1 MPLSLC
7 DAWPAHI
14 KVHKVLTLTAEKR
27 DQRDYK
33 NSDENRLVKIK
44 VKLEA
49 N

>member
-1 MPLSLC
+1 M
-7 DAWPAHI
+7 
-14 KVHKVLTLTAEKR
+14 LTAKKR

-33 NSDENRLVKIK
+33 NNDKNRLVKIK